1 MREVGSFLGFYWIL
15 LVELGPCA
23 LRFAKLLEGTL
34 MGLLL
39 VEFRVLEDFFFLIV
53 LESFHFLKLL
63 RVAQSRVQHALII
76 SHESH
81 LPGKTLVPMILRARV
96 NILLLLE

>member
-39 VEFRVLEDFFFLIV
+39 VEFRVLVDLFILI
-53 LESFHFLKLL
+53 LMECIHFLKLL

-81 LPGKTLVPMILRARV
+81 LPGKSFVPMIL
-96 NILLLLE
+96 